1 MLCGHPNIIACY
13 VNEYSLTTTMFW
25 LLTAFIYGCL
35 FNVSNFVIKDILNQK
50 TTYDADEDAAN

>member
-1 MLCGHPNIIACY
+1 
-13 VNEYSLTTTMFW
+13 MFW